1 MEADQA
7 AVVIRDAEVAGT
19 GRIDVRVSAGMIA
32 ALGHGLPQRDDVV
45 VAGEGAALLPGL
57 HDHHLHLLA
66 SAAAATSVPCG
77 PPDVTNAAGLAARLT
92 KAEPVDG
99 WVRGVSY
106 HESVAGDL
114 DRVALDRLAPAVPTR
129 VQHRSGAMWIVNTLG
144 VDALGLAD
152 ARVEGVERDAAGR
165 PTGRLWRL
173 DHWLRDKLLPQRA
186 PDLRVISRQLAAS
199 GVTGVT
205 DASPDLDA
213 GTAATLASADL
224 MQRVMLLG
232 ADDLPPGTIAGPR
245 KVVISDHD
253 LPSFDALAEK
263 IRVARPRPV
272 ALHCVTRASLVLTL
286 AVLTEVGTAPGDRV
300 EHAAVAPPELADWL
314 ARLDV
319 TVVTQPSLVARRGD
333 DYLRDVDPADLPWLW
348 PFASLLRAGVRVG
361 CSSDAPY
368 GELSPWLSIS
378 AASRRQAP
386 SGRVIAADERVGA
399 RTALRGYLTRP
410 EDPGGRERQVRP
422 GAAADL
428 ALLDRPLAA
437 ALREPEAVTVRATLV
452 GGRIVHDRTG
462 AVGSPC

>member
-1 MEADQA
+1 MEPGQA
-7 AVVIRDAEVAGT
+7 AIVIRDAEVAGI
-19 GRIDVRVSAGMIA
+19 GRIDARVHGDIIT
-32 ALGHGLPQRDDVV
+32 ALGNGLVQRGDIV

-66 SAAAATSVPCG
+66 SAAAAVSVPCG
-77 PPDVTNAAGLAARLT
+77 PPDVTDAAGLAVQLAA
-92 KAEPVDG
+92 AEPVDG

-129 VQHRSGAMWIVNTLG
+129 VQHRSGVVWIVNSLG
-144 VDALGLAD
+144 VDALGLGD
-152 ARVEGVERDAAGR
+152 AQVDGVERDAAGR
-165 PTGRLWRL
+165 PSGRLWRL
-173 DHWLRDKLLPQRA
+173 DGWLRDKLMPRRT
-186 PDLRVISRQLAAS
+186 PDLRVISEQLAAS

-213 GTAATLASADL
+213 HTVAAIASAGL
-224 MQRVMLLG
+224 IQRVVLLG
-232 ADDLPPGTIAGPR
+232 TNDPPPGTTAGPR
-245 KVVISDHD
+245 KIVVSDHD

-263 IRVARPRPV
+263 IRMARPRPV
-272 ALHCVTRASLVLTL
+272 ALHCVTAASLVLTL
-286 AVLTEVGTAPGDRV
+286 AVLTEVGTVSGDRV
-300 EHAAVAPPELADWL
+300 EHAAVARPELADWL
-314 ARLDV
+314 ARLDI
-319 TVVTQPSLVARRGD
+319 TVVTQPSLIARRGD
-333 DYLRDVDPADLPWLW
+333 DYLRDVEPADLAGLW

-368 GELSPWLSIS
+368 GELSPWISIS
-378 AASRRQAP
+378 AASRREAP
-386 SGRVIAADERVGA
+386 SGRVVGAQERVA
-399 RTALRGYLTRP
+399 AWTALRGYLTRP
-410 EDPGGRERQVRP
+410 DDPGGVERQVRL

-437 ALREPEAVTVRATLV
+437 ALREPEAVTVRTTLV